1 MNDFFLR
8 GVEITKDYGL
18 LPILKGVSLDI
29 KRGEAL
35 CIVGS
40 SGAGKSTLLHIL
52 GTLDRPSSGSVFLR
66 GEAINNLDDAALAKI
81 RNQDIGFVFQ
91 FHHLMKE
98 LSAAENVALP
108 LMIAGESKKDS
119 MSKALEWLNRVG
131 LSHRSEHFPQQL
143 SGGEL
148 QRVAIARAL
157 VRSPS
162 VLMADEPTGNLDSA
176 NALAIQEL
184 FFDLQQQWGL
194 TLIVVTHD
202 EQFAKRFPRILRM
215 SDGRWSS
222 I

>member
-1 MNDFFLR
+1 MSDFFLR
-8 GVEITKDYGL
+8 GLEITKDYGT
-18 LPILKGVSLDI
+18 LPILKGVSLDVF
-29 KRGEAL
+29 RGEAL

-52 GTLDRPSSGSVFLR
+52 GTLDRPSSGSVWIN
-66 GEAINNLDDAALAKI
+66 GESIQSLDDAALANI
-81 RNQDIGFVFQ
+81 RSREIGFVFQ

-98 LSAAENVALP
+98 FTALENVAMP
-108 LMIAGESKKDS
+108 LLIAGEAKNTAHQ
-119 MSKALEWLNRVG
+119 KALEWLSRVG
-131 LSHRSEHFPQQL
+131 MSHRSEHFPQQL

-157 VRSPS
+157 VHSPS
-162 VLMADEPTGNLDSA
+162 ILMADEPTGNLDSA

-184 FFDLQQQWGL
+184 FFNLHKQWGL

-215 SDGRWSS
+215 SDGHWAQ

>member
-1 MNDFFLR
+1 MSEFFLR
-8 GVEITKDYGL
+8 GIDITKDYGS
-18 LPILKGVSLDI
+18 LPILKGVSIDI
-29 KRGEAL
+29 HRGEAL

-52 GTLDRPSSGSVFLR
+52 GTLDRPTSGSVTLR
-66 GEAINNLDDAALAKI
+66 GEAVESLDDAALAKI

-98 LSAAENVALP
+98 LTAVENVALP
-108 LMIAGESKKDS
+108 LMIAGESRS
-119 MSKALEWLNRVG
+119 MALVKAMEWLNRVG

-176 NALAIQEL
+176 NALAIQQL

-215 SDGRWSS
+215 SDGHWTQ